1 MLSRLSSLFAKRCA
15 SRSFS
20 SAQSPALAFKM
31 LRTEG
36 NNLGVYRKYIKGRTQ
51 VVTVVKKYKG
61 DEDVLVSHLRQVVG
75 MDYTIEKRVG
85 SIRIKG
91 DHAVPVRRA
100 ALCPHAAR
108 RTRAMPSALT
118 VLSPALRHR

>member
-1 MLSRLSSLFAKRCA
+1 
-15 SRSFS
+15 
-20 SAQSPALAFKM
+20 M

-91 DHAVPVRRA
+91 DHAVPITKYFEE
-100 ALCPHAAR
+100 LGF
-108 RTRAMPSALT
+108 
-118 VLSPALRHR
+118 